1 MDWQIYNVVFLLLLL
16 FFLIA
21 PCIILIRS
29 SNQEKFKL
37 FTILLPAFVGV
48 IAALIGYQATNRATE
63 LQERVF
69 EKESGTEVRE
79 TAETAIGLYAKLLIS
94 IELAYAEA
102 TLLEGRFLKVIKQ
115 KTGQEKLA
123 ELKIL
128 QETLA
133 GEMMGIDTALR
144 NIAVNSFANSCYQ
157 KQWEDKEDELWSLKI
172 EEKFDF
178 HPSKTIDFIRL
189 GRFLRVGAESLQSE
203 KEILEHLKLAE
214 VLAKE
219 VQNNLQNSNQKPQDK
234 SYRPFLFLG
243 NLISFFTNSKECPTY
258 VGLHG
263 SALLADFITTVPD
276 QDKVK
281 ECLKTYYGNNESL
294 LKASE
299 QYKPIS
305 DPHKTT
311 PTLRRSL
318 EEMKKSERFSYHYC
332 SKVIEMKL

>member
-79 TAETAIGLYAKLLIS
+79 TAETATGLYAKLLIS

-115 KTGQEKLA
+115 KTDQEKLV

-128 QETLA
+128 RETLA
-133 GEMMGIDTALR
+133 GEIMGIDTAIR
-144 NIAVNSFANSCYQ
+144 NIAVNSFANFCYQ
-157 KQWEDKEDELWSLKI
+157 EQWKDKKDKLRALKT
-172 EEKFDF
+172 EEEFDL
-178 HPSKTIDFIRL
+178 HPSEIDDFIRL
-189 GRFLRVGAESLQSE
+189 GRFFRVGAEGLQSE
-203 KEILEHLKLAE
+203 KEVLKHLNLAGS
-214 VLAKE
+214 LAKE
-219 VQNNLQNSNQKPQDK
+219 VENNLQNSDQKPRDI

-243 NLISFFTNSKECPTY
+243 NLINLIMIPKECPTY

-263 SALLADFITTVPD
+263 SALLADFITTVPS
-276 QDKVK
+276 QDEVK
-281 ECLKTYYGNNESL
+281 ECLKTYYENNESL

-305 DPHKTT
+305 DPYKTT
-311 PTLRRSL
+311 PTLRSSIK
-318 EEMKKSERFSYHYC
+318 EMEKSERFSYHYC